1 MSRIALKIG
10 LRELSGGFKGFW
22 IYLACLILGTAA
34 IAAAGSVTE
43 VFTRGLAGEARI
55 LLGGDAMFSM
65 SQRRPDAQERAF
77 MTDLGRITETA
88 AVDLMATV
96 ADTRRQVNVRAADE
110 NYPLI
115 GEVVLTG
122 PEADFQKALE
132 FKDGK
137 WGAVVSQSLLD
148 SFNAK
153 IGDQVSLGPIQ
164 AVIRGRVDALPDRV
178 GTVSYTHLTLP
189 TTPYV

>member
-96 ADTRRQVNVRAADE
+96 ADMRRQVDVRAADE

-115 GEVVLTG
+115 GEVVLRDQRRTSKRLWSLKTG
-122 PEADFQKALE
+122 NGGLLLA
-132 FKDGK
+132 
-137 WGAVVSQSLLD
+137 SLY
-148 SFNAK
+148 STASTRKSAIRFH
-153 IGDQVSLGPIQ
+153 LGLYRPLS
-164 AVIRGRVDALPDRV
+164 VDA
-178 GTVSYTHLTLP
+178 
-189 TTPYV
+189 